1 MKNYK
6 PRYKD
11 LNFHR
16 KISLLDVYEAATC
29 PESYINGTTK
39 IILIVCKALP
49 KLWIKTE
56 NQTAEIVTEIIITCF
71 K

>member
-16 KISLLDVYEAATC
+16 KLSLLDVDEAATC

-39 IILIVCKALP
+39 IILIVCNALP
-49 KLWIKTE
+49 KFWIKTE

>member
-16 KISLLDVYEAATC
+16 KISLLDVDEAATC

-56 NQTAEIVTEIIITCF
+56 N
-71 K
+71 